1 MQDVRYTHMMMWG
14 MQALHPLFGAG
25 EEAGV
30 RDNAAGA
37 VGRLLRVFGG
47 AVPLEAVAPV
57 LLAALP
63 LTEVGSVYS
72 EKNRQ

>member
-1 MQDVRYTHMMMWG
+1 

-57 LLAALP
+57 LLGALP
-63 LTEVGSVYS
+63 LTEVRPAN
-72 EKNRQ
+72 KKQRRFI